1 MVIIECRGRGDSEHT
16 TDGCKL
22 EQYALDSI
30 ELTHQLGH
38 HRFSFA
44 GHSMGGGIGMTLVLK
59 RPDKLKKLVL
69 MASIGSKG
77 LIGDSF
83 RQTLD

>member
-1 MVIIECRGRGDSEHT
+1 
-16 TDGCKL
+16 
-22 EQYALDSI
+22 
-30 ELTHQLGH
+30 
-38 HRFSFA
+38 
-44 GHSMGGGIGMTLVLK
+44 MTLVLK

-83 RQTLD
+83 RQTLDRISDVNASIGLR

>member
-1 MVIIECRGRGDSEHT
+1 MQ
-16 TDGCKL
+16 K
-22 EQYALDSI
+22 
-30 ELTHQLGH
+30 LGH
-38 HRFSFA
+38 HGFSFA

>member
-1 MVIIECRGRGDSEHT
+1 MQ
-16 TDGCKL
+16 K
-22 EQYALDSI
+22 
-30 ELTHQLGH
+30 LGH

-83 RQTLD
+83 RQTLDRISDVNASIGLR